1 MMEQKE
7 RRLDV
12 TMCHRCLMRQKAET
26 TSQGIQRDKGVLK
39 GLAWLSEGVY
49 AVIPEMA
56 PQICQILSIGHVTMS
71 FVYFSKTPIETGALS
86 SAEIVV
92 AGKGFLAD
100 NLPFKVI
107 SDSPLDEMGHGKEI
121 KRLCKVRFLSLN
133 EASKAQI
140 DHVIYLKEVVAMQ

>member
-56 PQICQILSIGHVTMS
+56 PQICQILSIGYGTMS
-71 FVYFSKTPIETGALS
+71 FVYFSKTPIETGVLS
-86 SAEIVV
+86 STEIVV

-107 SDSPLDEMGHGKEI
+107 SDTPLDEMGHGKDT
-121 KRLCKVRFLSLN
+121 KRLCKVRFLALN
-133 EASKAQI
+133 EASKTQI

>member
-56 PQICQILSIGHVTMS
+56 PQICQILSIGYRTMS

-86 SAEIVV
+86 STEIVV

-107 SDSPLDEMGHGKEI
+107 SDTPLDEMGHGKET
-121 KRLCKVRFLSLN
+121 KRLCKVRFLTLS

-140 DHVIYLKEVVAMQ
+140 EHVIYLKEVVAMQ

>member
-26 TSQGIQRDKGVLK
+26 TSQGIQRDKRVLK

-56 PQICQILSIGHVTMS
+56 PQICQILSIGHGTMS
-71 FVYFSKTPIETGALS
+71 FVYFSKTPIETGVLS
-86 SAEIVV
+86 STEIVV

-107 SDSPLDEMGHGKEI
+107 SDTPLDEMGHGKEI
-121 KRLCKVRFLSLN
+121 KRLCKVRFIALN

-140 DHVIYLKEVVAMQ
+140 DHVIYLKEVVAIQ

>member
-1 MMEQKE
+1 
-7 RRLDV
+7 
-12 TMCHRCLMRQKAET
+12 
-26 TSQGIQRDKGVLK
+26 
-39 GLAWLSEGVY
+39 
-49 AVIPEMA
+49 
-56 PQICQILSIGHVTMS
+56 MS

-86 SAEIVV
+86 STEIVV

-107 SDSPLDEMGHGKEI
+107 SDTPLDEMGHGKET
-121 KRLCKVRFLSLN
+121 KRLCKVRFLTLS